1 MQKNN
6 RVKIVAK
13 ADRLFVVLI
22 EVNFSKNKI
31 KATKIAVA

>member
-1 MQKNN
+1 VQKNT

-22 EVNFSKNKI
+22 EVNFSKSKI
-31 KATKIAVA
+31 KATKIAAA